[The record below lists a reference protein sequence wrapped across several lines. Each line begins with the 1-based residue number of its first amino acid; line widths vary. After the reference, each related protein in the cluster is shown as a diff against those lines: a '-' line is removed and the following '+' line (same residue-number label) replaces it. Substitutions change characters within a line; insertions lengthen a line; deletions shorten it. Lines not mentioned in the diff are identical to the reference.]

1 MAKRTFKIITG
12 VVLSTVLVSNTFF
25 VYANS
30 AVMLSIE
37 NEKNKLQKISSIDK
51 NVAKA
56 TNDAIKTLE
65 LEIEQ
70 SVVETVPQEQYVLSL
85 LNMDKEQY
93 REELRNGEN
102 LRTLLE
108 KNGVTDEFDQSA
120 LSSYKNALNVAVTNN
135 AITIDEMNQLL
146 TTYVDNMKKVV

>member
-85 LNMDKEQY
+85 LNMNKEQY